1 MRDFEAAV
9 FDMDGVIF
17 DSERAVIECWKQ
29 IAPQYGIT
37 DIESHCIA
45 ATGLNEEATRRIF
58 KEQYGDELPYDE
70 MRARRRALFI
80 EKFDQGLVPVK
91 EGARE
96 LLKYLKDNGYKT
108 ALASSTS
115 EGTVRRELGMAGL
128 LDFFDYIIGGN
139 NVTHSKPDPEI
150 FLKAMAGL
158 GVAPE
163 TSIVIED
170 SYNGVRAGHASGA
183 FVVMVPDLLPPTDEI
198 LPLTDMV
205 VESLTE
211 LLERIRRR

>member
-1 MRDFEAAV
+1 MRDFKAAV

-37 DIESHCIA
+37 DIETHCIA

-70 MRARRRALFI
+70 MRAARRALFM
-80 EKFDQGLVPVK
+80 ERFDKGLVPVK
-91 EGARE
+91 DGARE
-96 LLKYLKDNGYKT
+96 LLQYLKESGYKV

-128 LDFFDYIIGGN
+128 LEYFDFIIGGN

-158 GVAPE
+158 GVDPE
-163 TSIVIED
+163 ESIVIED

-211 LLERIRRR
+211 LLAMLREE

>member
-1 MRDFEAAV
+1 MRDFKAAV

-37 DIESHCIA
+37 DIETHCIA

-70 MRARRRALFI
+70 MRAARRALFM
-80 EKFDQGLVPVK
+80 ERFDKGLVPVK

-96 LLKYLKDNGYKT
+96 LLQYLKESGYKV

-128 LDFFDYIIGGN
+128 LEYFDFIIGGN

-150 FLKAMAGL
+150 FLKAMVGL
-158 GVAPE
+158 GVDPE
-163 TSIVIED
+163 ESIVIED

-211 LLERIRRR
+211 LLERIKGG

>member
-1 MRDFEAAV
+1 MRAFKAAV

-37 DIESHCIA
+37 DIETHCIA

-70 MRARRRALFI
+70 MRAARRALFM
-80 EKFDQGLVPVK
+80 ERFDKGLVPVK
-91 EGARE
+91 EGAKE
-96 LLKYLKDNGYKT
+96 LLQYLKESGHKV

-128 LDFFDYIIGGN
+128 LEYFDFIIGGN

-158 GVAPE
+158 GVDPE
-163 TSIVIED
+163 ESIVIED

-183 FVVMVPDLLPPTDEI
+183 FVAMVPDLLPPTDEI

-211 LLERIRRR
+211 LLAMLREE

>member
-37 DIESHCIA
+37 DIETHCIA

-128 LDFFDYIIGGN
+128 LDFFDFIIGGN

>member
-1 MRDFEAAV
+1 MRDFKAAV
-9 FDMDGVIF
+9 FDMDGVIL

-37 DIESHCIA
+37 DIETHCIA

-70 MRARRRALFI
+70 MRAARRALFM
-80 EKFDQGLVPVK
+80 EKFDKGLVPVK

-96 LLKYLKDNGYKT
+96 LLQYLKESGYKV

-128 LDFFDYIIGGN
+128 LDFFDFIIGGN

-158 GVAPE
+158 GVDPE
-163 TSIVIED
+163 ESIVIED

-205 VESLTE
+205 AESLTE
-211 LLERIRRR
+211 LLERIKGE